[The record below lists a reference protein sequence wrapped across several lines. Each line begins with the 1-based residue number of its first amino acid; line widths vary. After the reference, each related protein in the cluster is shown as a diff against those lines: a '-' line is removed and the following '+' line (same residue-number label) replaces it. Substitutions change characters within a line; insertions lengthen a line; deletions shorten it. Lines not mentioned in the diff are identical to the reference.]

1 MATFVFFLLH
11 HLSSFSVQKG
21 KVVGH
26 HALLALLVHFV
37 DGGWVHKLGAPH
49 VFRVNALQN
58 LQGRQ
63 LHMQVTFSFTGTLL
77 C

>member
-1 MATFVFFLLH
+1 M
-11 HLSSFSVQKG
+11 QKG

-63 LHMQVTFSFTGTLL
+63 LHMHVTFSFTGTLL